1 MANGGLYVKLGQGLG
16 SFNQILPRQYID
28 TLRKLLNQVL
38 TRSEEELDDLF
49 REDFNTS
56 PDQLFTQFDRQPIAA
71 ASLAQVY
78 KAKTHKGDEVAVKV
92 QYIDLRDR
100 YSGDVWTIKILLR
113 LIAWM
118 HPSFSF
124 AWVLDELK
132 DTLYT
137 ELDFE
142 HEGCNQE
149 RCGRDLSHLSFVHVP
164 RVDWEHTTKR
174 VLTTEWINGC
184 HATETNCLISE
195 GLPLPEVAHKI
206 TLAFSEQIFS
216 TGFIHGDPHPGNSKL

>member
-124 AWVLDELK
+124 AWVLDVSWCTAKCPYIRSAHNLCHHWDQQK
-132 DTLYT
+132 CADKRGVLLIVKSPTNGVSVRILWKGLVIGT
-137 ELDFE
+137 ERYSI
-142 HEGCNQE
+142 H
-149 RCGRDLSHLSFVHVP
+149 
-164 RVDWEHTTKR
+164 RV
-174 VLTTEWINGC
+174 
-184 HATETNCLISE
+184 
-195 GLPLPEVAHKI
+195 
-206 TLAFSEQIFS
+206 
-216 TGFIHGDPHPGNSKL
+216 GF